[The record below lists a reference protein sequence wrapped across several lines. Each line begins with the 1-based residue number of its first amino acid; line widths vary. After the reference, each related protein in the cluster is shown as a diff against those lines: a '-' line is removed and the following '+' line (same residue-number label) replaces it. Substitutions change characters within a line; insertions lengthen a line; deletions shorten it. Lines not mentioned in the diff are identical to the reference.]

1 MRKGRRDMSLFLGK
15 IHYWL
20 FNKVLWFEGLE
31 DKVIEFT
38 RGKIA
43 EGDNL
48 ENEINLKY
56 GKKLENKNLEE
67 IIDTSNIHGWLQS
80 KIHSAE
86 GRMAAWTSA
95 ILNNDKEY
103 IYELKKI
110 YTEQGVNAAKE
121 AKVKSSNATAEDI
134 FNSMNDYILDGMPC
148 DRVNEV
154 ITSNDEIV
162 EWKRRICVHKG
173 IWEDEGVP
181 VETFYDLRNQ
191 WISAFVKEM
200 NNDYEYIELDNDIKA
215 IRKRS

>member
-1 MRKGRRDMSLFLGK
+1 MSLFLGK

-38 RGKIA
+38 RAKIA

-148 DRVNEV
+148 DMVNEV

-162 EWKRRICVHKG
+162 EWKRRICVHKE
-173 IWEDEGVP
+173 IWENEGVP

-200 NNDYEYIELDNDIKA
+200 NNDYEYIQLDNDIKA